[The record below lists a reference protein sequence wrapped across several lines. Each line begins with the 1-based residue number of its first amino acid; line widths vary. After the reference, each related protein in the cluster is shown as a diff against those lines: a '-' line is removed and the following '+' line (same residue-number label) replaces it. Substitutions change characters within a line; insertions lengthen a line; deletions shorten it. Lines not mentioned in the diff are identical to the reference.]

1 MRIKKEILLFIIVY
15 LFLFSKN
22 SQCGRKKKKQINKP
36 DKGYIMGIMIILS
49 EQEKAI

>member
-15 LFLFSKN
+15 LFLFFLN
-22 SQCGRKKKKQINKP
+22 SQYESQKKKQINKP
-36 DKGYIMGIMIILS
+36 DKGYIMWIMIILS

>member
-22 SQCGRKKKKQINKP
+22 SQCGRQKKKQINKP
-36 DKGYIMGIMIILS
+36 DKGYIMGIVIILS